1 MAPKRKST
9 LSQNPLH
16 SGAFSSSNTTPSSL
30 WFHDENA
37 WKDFSENFCRR
48 GIHSE
53 HHVVLS
59 NFSNTDLPIIIHSM
73 GWESLYDIPVT
84 CPSMIIQKFYSN
96 MHQIDTLVPHFFS
109 RVRGTHI
116 VVTSEIVSEVLHVSR
131 VVHPDYPGC
140 EHLWTVSKDEHSS
153 RFYETPSS

>member
-1 MAPKRKST
+1 MAPKCKST

-16 SGAFSSSNTTPSSL
+16 SGAFSSSDPTPSSL

-37 WKDFSENFCRR
+37 IKDFSENFCRR

-73 GWESLYDIPVT
+73 GWESLYDNPVT

-96 MHQIDTLVPHFFS
+96 MHEIDTLVPHFFS